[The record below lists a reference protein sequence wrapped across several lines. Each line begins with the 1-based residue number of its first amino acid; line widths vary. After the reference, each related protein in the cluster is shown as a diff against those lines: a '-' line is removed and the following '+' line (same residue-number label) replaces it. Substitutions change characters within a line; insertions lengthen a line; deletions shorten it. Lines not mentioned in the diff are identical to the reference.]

1 MLQLWLENKN
11 KQQTGKNAANFI
23 SNSKGKTMRKTAKE
37 KIGKP
42 QKMTRFQYEY
52 FWLANNKGTKK
63 EKYKTTICKH
73 YHVRVHKGSSP
84 FLILYADEI

>member
-1 MLQLWLENKN
+1 MNTFDWQ
-11 KQQTGKNAANFI
+11 I
-23 SNSKGKTMRKTAKE
+23 
-37 KIGKP
+37 I
-42 QKMTRFQYEY
+42 
-52 FWLANNKGTKK
+52 KGTKK